1 MYTSV
6 TARIFDPPGKVAPLA
21 LRLKFDLRKLIEI
34 DLDWDKPI
42 SGNMRQRWIEN
53 FKMIEELRDVLYV
66 RCPIPTYALR
76 PTVRIWLLCDGA
88 NEGMIISAYSG
99 NERPDGSWSCKHLF
113 AKNLLVPAGWSTP
126 QLELHA
132 LHTLA
137 NMSAI
142 LEQALGVWVEIMISC
157 SDSEIAI
164 SWRIYEKVKLNFF
177 HRLRVSNI
185 RNKIDISNLYHV
197 DGKENVSDIGTR
209 PDLLTA
215 AMIMPGSDWLH
226 GRKWMVMPVQRH
238 PHHQH
243 LVLVQSVISLI
254 IQMPLLCV

>member
-6 TARIFDPPGKVAPLA
+6 TARIFGPPGKVAPLA

-34 DLDWDKPI
+34 DSDWDKPI

-88 NEGMIISAYSG
+88 NGGMIISAYSG
-99 NERPDGSWSCKHLF
+99 NERPDGSWSCNHLF

-132 LHTLA
+132 LHALA

-142 LEQALGVWVEIMISC
+142 LKQALGAWVKIMISC

-164 SWRIYEKVKLNFF
+164 SWRIYEKVKLNVF

-197 DGKENVSDIGTR
+197 DGKENVG
-209 PDLLTA
+209 
-215 AMIMPGSDWLH
+215 H
-226 GRKWMVMPVQRH
+226 RH
-238 PHHQH
+238 QA
-243 LVLVQSVISLI
+243 
-254 IQMPLLCV
+254 